1 MEHKKGMKLCL
12 YSGAVYCW
20 PICLLIKSYS
30 MVWLF
35 KRNHISSSPILTVI
49 LLAQYYSKW
58 SIIRCPLLNKHL
70 S

>member
-30 MVWLF
+30 VVWLF
-35 KRNHISSSPILTVI
+35 KTNHISSSPILTVI
-49 LLAQYYSKW
+49 LLAQYYCKW
-58 SIIRCPLLNKHL
+58 
-70 S
+70 